1 MKGAIAAAGY
11 ASPCLISGRAAIT
24 SKTRLERVAAAG
36 MRCSSDV
43 GHSPSPGK
51 LFINLKIASEG
62 CYFCDLFVRM
72 VVVHFKKVFAT
83 DRFLIH
89 RNLGEE
95 ILFKG
100 HVHSVP
106 NIGNVYNS
114 FSVIEFIR

>member
-1 MKGAIAAAGY
+1 
-11 ASPCLISGRAAIT
+11 
-24 SKTRLERVAAAG
+24 
-36 MRCSSDV
+36 
-43 GHSPSPGK
+43 
-51 LFINLKIASEG
+51 
-62 CYFCDLFVRM
+62 
-72 VVVHFKKVFAT
+72 VHFKKVFAT

-114 FSVIEFIR
+114 FGVTKCGLSR